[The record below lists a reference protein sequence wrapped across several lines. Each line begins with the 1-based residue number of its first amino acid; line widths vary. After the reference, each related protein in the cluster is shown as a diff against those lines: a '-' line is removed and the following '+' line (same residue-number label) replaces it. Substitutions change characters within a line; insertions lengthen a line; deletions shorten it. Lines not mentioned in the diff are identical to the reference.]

1 MLRLIYI
8 SRLDAALNRSGL
20 QGVQYSYTPA
30 ALVQAARA
38 PIENTL
44 SQHILIKVSLHIKP
58 SHYLQFAVESFFSF
72 FSLDSLQRR
81 RKTAAPGSD
90 AAGVDRMTA
99 SNI

>member
-30 ALVQAARA
+30 APVQAARA

-44 SQHILIKVSLHIKP
+44 SQHILTKVSLHIKP
-58 SHYLQFAVESFFSF
+58 SHYLQFAVESFFF
-72 FSLDSLQRR
+72 FLLTGFTTEEEEDGSSGIRR
-81 RKTAAPGSD
+81 SR
-90 AAGVDRMTA
+90 R
-99 SNI
+99 